1 MTKTVDPRIA
11 SLLAIALIVSSLA
24 PSVAAQRDKREHLT
38 PPEIELIRD
47 AQELD
52 ARTTVFIK
60 AVERRMRVINGQT
73 SEVSKPAK
81 TEKGDKLDKEVAAAD
96 WGDLPKASRADLLYD
111 IANILDEAITNIDD
125 TAQRDPKSPLI
136 HKSVRKLSDA
146 ATRFLAQLIPLRAS
160 ITDKTERE
168 QLEQAIE
175 NAQQIVDAAKKL
187 PAEEKDAKDKPGKKG

>member
-1 MTKTVDPRIA
+1 MTKTVPPRIA
-11 SLLAIALIVSSLA
+11 SLLAIALTVSWHAPAALA
-24 PSVAAQRDKREHLT
+24 QHDKRDHLT
-38 PPEIELIRD
+38 PPEVELIRD

-52 ARTTVFIK
+52 VRTTVFIK

-125 TAQRDPKSPLI
+125 TAQRDPKSALI

-146 ATRFLAQLIPLRAS
+146 AARFLTQLIPLRAS
-160 ITDKTERE
+160 IADKAERE